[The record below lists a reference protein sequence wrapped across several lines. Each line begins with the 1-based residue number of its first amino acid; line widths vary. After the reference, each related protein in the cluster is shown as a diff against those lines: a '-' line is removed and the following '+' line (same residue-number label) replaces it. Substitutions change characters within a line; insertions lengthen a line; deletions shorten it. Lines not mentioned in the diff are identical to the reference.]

1 MIAARVWIDATMS
14 EPKVK
19 YDEISDTLIVTFE
32 SGMKATGISLTDH
45 ILLRYDFEMHQPIGL
60 HLMDYSILA
69 QPTEMGMQSFPVTQP
84 MELPESE
91 RDEIFKV
98 LLSEPVSQFLSL
110 SAYTVSLVDRKPI
123 ISLKG
128 LPDTVVA

>member
-1 MIAARVWIDATMS
+1 MDQPQI
-14 EPKVK
+14 K
-19 YDEISDTLIVTFE
+19 YDEISDTLNITFE
-32 SGMKATGISLTDH
+32 SGVKATGVSLTDH

-69 QPTEMGMQSFPVTQP
+69 QPTEMGMQSFPVTQL
-84 MELPESE
+84 MELGESE

-110 SAYTVSLVDRKPI
+110 SAYTTSIADRAPI

-128 LPDTVVA
+128 LPDATVA

>member
-1 MIAARVWIDATMS
+1 MS
-14 EPKVK
+14 QPKIK

-32 SGMKATGISLTDH
+32 SGIKATGVLLTDH
-45 ILLRYDFEMHQPIGL
+45 ILLRYDFETHRPIGL

-69 QPTEMGMQSFPVTQP
+69 QPTEMGMQSFPVTHLV
-84 MELPESE
+84 ELSE
-91 RDEIFKV
+91 FEQDEIFKV

-110 SAYTVSLVDRKPI
+110 SAYAVSMAERVPI

-128 LPDTVVA
+128 LPNFAVA